1 MKPKALPV
9 GRGGQSPNGRLS
21 TLVSQAGIPLA
32 GHALIFNFTTIP
44 HSIRPYMF
52 EQLTELLLEDEA
64 LTDGLSD
71 EDAGELLAWLIGVA
85 ENLEA
90 ESGEIPQ
97 AYISQLKQFGREIAR
112 ISRRYRVPVQELI
125 DLVELAWEEP
135 QETSAPKPMQ
145 A

>member
-1 MKPKALPV
+1 ML
-9 GRGGQSPNGRLS
+9 
-21 TLVSQAGIPLA
+21 
-32 GHALIFNFTTIP
+32 
-44 HSIRPYMF
+44 

-71 EDAGELLAWLIGVA
+71 EEASELLGWLIGIA
-85 ENLEA
+85 ESLEA
-90 ESGEIPQ
+90 ESGEMPQ

-112 ISRRYRVPVQELI
+112 ISSRYKVPVQELI

-135 QETSAPKPMQ
+135 NETSSPKPMR

>member
-1 MKPKALPV
+1 ML
-9 GRGGQSPNGRLS
+9 
-21 TLVSQAGIPLA
+21 
-32 GHALIFNFTTIP
+32 
-44 HSIRPYMF
+44 

-71 EDAGELLAWLIGVA
+71 EDAGELLGWLIGVA

-97 AYISQLKQFGREIAR
+97 AYISQLKQFGRAIAR

-135 QETSAPKPMQ
+135 HETSAPKPMQ

>member
-1 MKPKALPV
+1 
-9 GRGGQSPNGRLS
+9 
-21 TLVSQAGIPLA
+21 
-32 GHALIFNFTTIP
+32 
-44 HSIRPYMF
+44 MF

-71 EDAGELLAWLIGVA
+71 EDAGELLGWLIGVA

-135 QETSAPKPMQ
+135 HETSAPKPMQ

>member
-1 MKPKALPV
+1 
-9 GRGGQSPNGRLS
+9 
-21 TLVSQAGIPLA
+21 
-32 GHALIFNFTTIP
+32 
-44 HSIRPYMF
+44 MF

-71 EDAGELLAWLIGVA
+71 EDAGELLVWLIGVA

-97 AYISQLKQFGREIAR
+97 AHISQLKQFGREIAR

-125 DLVELAWEEP
+125 DLVELAWEELH
-135 QETSAPKPMQ
+135 ETSAPKPMQ